1 MDGFSGA
8 ITERSINGRKM
19 ERKLT
24 PKQEQFCQS
33 YIETGNASEA
43 YRRAYDAKN
52 MKSETIWRSAN
63 ELFDNPKV
71 TARLEELQTE
81 HRARHN
87 VTVNSL
93 TDELDKAKDL
103 AMERP
108 EGASAAVSAI
118 LGKAKLHGL
127 LIEKR
132 QLETIDSKRKRAPA
146 QLTDAELE
154 KEMILAREARKARK
168 ARENVH

>member
-8 ITERSINGRKM
+8 ITGQSIKGRKM

-24 PKQEQFCQS
+24 LKQDKAVMKYVEC
-33 YIETGNASEA
+33 GDKSEA
-43 YRRAYDAKN
+43 YRYAYNTEN
-52 MKSETIWRSAN
+52 MKPETIWRSAN

-81 HRARHN
+81 HRERHN
-87 VTVNSL
+87 VTVDSL

-103 AMERP
+103 AMLRP

-132 QLETIDSKRKRAPA
+132 QLETIG
-146 QLTDAELE
+146 
-154 KEMILAREARKARK
+154 
-168 ARENVH
+168 